1 MNHGHILTLIILA
14 GLLAACGVGP
24 STPAAQAPTSLPSP
38 TISGLATGTIPPQP
52 PPASPSGDCLAYPP
66 GFRLITGTQVY
77 PVPDL
82 PEPAPRQ
89 WFTDPT
95 FGTCL
100 VRVTD
105 RAHDLSPDDTSPGL
119 VNEYA
124 RVQSFNADGS
134 RLLVY
139 GTEGT
144 WYLYD
149 AHALQAL
156 AELPIGV
163 EPRWDAEDPDV
174 LYYSDET
181 RLLSYNVQTGAQVE
195 IRDFAGDLPGQDL
208 AAVWTHFEGS
218 PSRDRRYF
226 GLMAEDES
234 WIPVAFLVYDR
245 QADQVTIRDVR
256 GVPGVEEDVDHVTMS
271 PLGTYFLASFD
282 LGCEEGRLGDDAHP
296 CGLMVYDR
304 DLTHG
309 RSLLRVIGHYDPA
322 LDTQGREVIV
332 YQDIDTDHISM
343 LDLATGAVTPLWEID
358 FSHTAIGFHFSG
370 LAFDRPGWALV
381 STHDDDVAVHTWMDD
396 QVFAVE
402 LKAGG
407 RVVRLAHT
415 HSVVD
420 ENQPSEYFY
429 WAEPHASVNPDFTR
443 VVFTTNWG
451 RFDTGE
457 VEMFMIAL
465 PPDWPEQLP

>member
-1 MNHGHILTLIILA
+1 MNRKHILTLIALT

-24 STPAAQAPTSLPSP
+24 STPAAQVPTLPPSP
-38 TISGLATGTIPPQP
+38 TTSELTTGTTPSPP
-52 PPASPSGDCLAYPP
+52 PPASPGGGCPAYPQDL
-66 GFRLITGTQVY
+66 RLVTGTEVY
-77 PVPDL
+77 PVPDM

-105 RAHDLSPDDTSPGL
+105 RAHDPSPDDTSPGL

-134 RLLVY
+134 RLVVY
-139 GTEGT
+139 GTDGT

-149 AHALQAL
+149 AQALQPL
-156 AELPIGV
+156 GELSIGA
-163 EPRWDAEDPDV
+163 EPRWDADDPDV

-181 RLLSYNVQTGAQVE
+181 RLLSYNVQTGAQIEV
-195 IRDFAGDLPGQDL
+195 RDFAGDLPGQSL
-208 AAVWTHFEGS
+208 AAVWTRYEGS

-226 GLMAEDES
+226 GLMAEDDS
-234 WIPVAFLVYDR
+234 WTPVAFLVYDR
-245 QADQVTIRDVR
+245 QIDQVTIRDMR
-256 GVPGVEEDVDHVTMS
+256 GVPGIDEDVDHVTMS
-271 PLGTYFLASFD
+271 PLGTYFIASFD
-282 LGCEEGRLGDDAHP
+282 LGCEEGRLGDADHP

-304 DLTHG
+304 NLADG
-309 RSLLRVIGHYDPA
+309 RGLLRVIGHYDPA
-322 LDTQGREVIV
+322 LDAQEHEVIV

-343 LDLATGAVTPLWEID
+343 LDLATGVVTPLWEID
-358 FSHTAIGFHFSG
+358 FSHTGIGLHFSG

-381 STHDDDVAVHTWMDD
+381 STHDDDPLTYTWMDD

-415 HSVVD
+415 HSVVND
-420 ENQPSEYFY
+420 DLDLDY
-429 WAEPHASVNPDFTR
+429 WAEPHATVNSDMTR
-443 VVFTTNWG
+443 VLFTTDWG
-451 RFDTGE
+451 RSGTGE
-457 VEMFMIAL
+457 VDMFMIAL
-465 PPDWPEQLP
+465 PPDWTERLP